1 MTASRTTVVRGLATA
16 VGIVSLVSVTGLATA
31 APGDPGKPRFTA
43 GSEGVG
49 DNYFPYSGNGGYDVS
64 HYDLAIDYTPPAP
77 SPAPLEGQLSG
88 VATIDLT
95 ATADLDRFNLDLRGM
110 TVSAMTVNGKRA
122 TGITPPAPGAEVDGA
137 AYWQVQDDA
146 ERRWE
151 LTVQPRPKLKK
162 GQSARLVVTYG
173 GTTTRPTDIE
183 TAPYGWYTT
192 RDGAIVV
199 SEPDG
204 SMTWYPVSD
213 HPRDKATYSFR
224 ITVPEGKVAVANG
237 LPDGPP
243 VTANRRTT
251 WSWDAVDE
259 QASYVTTASVGD
271 FEVLPVTYSAS
282 GVPIHDFVD
291 RKISASRR
299 ATTNASLALQPRMID
314 FFESCL
320 LYTSP
325 SPRDRTRSRMPS
337 SA

>member
-137 AYWQVQDDA
+137 AY
-146 ERRWE
+146 
-151 LTVQPRPKLKK
+151 
-162 GQSARLVVTYG
+162 
-173 GTTTRPTDIE
+173 
-183 TAPYGWYTT
+183 
-192 RDGAIVV
+192 
-199 SEPDG
+199 
-204 SMTWYPVSD
+204 
-213 HPRDKATYSFR
+213 
-224 ITVPEGKVAVANG
+224 
-237 LPDGPP
+237 
-243 VTANRRTT
+243 
-251 WSWDAVDE
+251 
-259 QASYVTTASVGD
+259 
-271 FEVLPVTYSAS
+271 
-282 GVPIHDFVD
+282 
-291 RKISASRR
+291 
-299 ATTNASLALQPRMID
+299 
-314 FFESCL
+314 
-320 LYTSP
+320 
-325 SPRDRTRSRMPS
+325 
-337 SA
+337 